1 MSVDP
6 AAHPAAATVWTT
18 PAGAPE
24 RLVWCG
30 RRFVVVAKPIAWMDR
45 TSWWESPVRVAAGQ
59 AAQVVERPMW
69 QVTAKALD
77 NAELLIFDLAVSS
90 GDQWPITAIYD

>member
-1 MSVDP
+1 MTAEP
-6 AAHPAAATVWTT
+6 ALHQRVATVWTT
-18 PAGAPE
+18 PAGAPH
-24 RLVWCG
+24 RLVWAG

-59 AAQVVERPMW
+59 AAQAVERPMW

-77 NAELLIFDLAVSS
+77 NAELLLFDLAVSS

>member
-1 MSVDP
+1 MRVDP
-6 AAHPAAATVWTT
+6 AAHQTAATVWTT
-18 PAGAPE
+18 AAGAPE
-24 RLVWCG
+24 RLVWAG
-30 RRFVVVAKPIAWMDR
+30 RRFVVIAKPISWMDR
-45 TSWWESPVRVAAGQ
+45 LSWWESPVRVAAGQ

-90 GDQWPITAIYD
+90 GAQWPVTAIYD